1 MKLRLD
7 EPIEASGSF
16 WQPEEP
22 DAQISGVLRITESGR
37 ATLEL
42 RGAIFNVPDR
52 DVHRFVG
59 VIDRLGAV
67 TLDQCYT
74 SSFTLAGTQAVW
86 RFYVRY
92 ALVGVHYGA
101 QECMSFEQVTLS
113 VEGLDEW
120 LGISGFRIDPTSYFP
135 DSGRLGQFSVDFQV
149 PDTTAVELSEDLELE
164 FFYGVTLPSLQRV
177 ITEVTIRQES
187 YIRLKPRNPLH
198 IDDLISLSMNIRNF
212 LCFAIGQ
219 TVSIRTF
226 TVRTQ
231 EIRRE
236 YDDRMVPIE
245 VYFQSPH
252 HLDEAPD
259 VHEHR
264 MLFRYPEIRDDIG
277 MMLVRWLDG
286 YEIYKPTLDLYFT
299 SRFDFAMYLDV
310 RFTNLAQALEAM
322 HRRTS
327 DDTVMPIEEFTAIR
341 DSLLSVCPPH
351 RMEWLKARLRYDNEL
366 SLRRRLKHLV
376 EPFQEWFGNRRR
388 REAFVGK
395 VVDSRNYLTHF
406 DQSLEV
412 SVIDGQDLYEL
423 CEKLDA
429 LIQLNLLKAIGFS
442 EDAIRSIVQDP
453 HRPLKRKLQ
462 I

>member
-1 MKLRLD
+1 M
-7 EPIEASGSF
+7 
-16 WQPEEP
+16 
-22 DAQISGVLRITESGR
+22 
-37 ATLEL
+37 
-42 RGAIFNVPDR
+42 
-52 DVHRFVG
+52 
-59 VIDRLGAV
+59 
-67 TLDQCYT
+67 
-74 SSFTLAGTQAVW
+74 W

-92 ALVGVHYGA
+92 ALVGVQYGE
-101 QECMSFEQVTLS
+101 QEIIPFEQVTLS

-164 FFYGVTLPSLQRV
+164 FCYGVTLPPLQRV

-187 YIRLKPRNPLH
+187 YIRLKSRIPLH

-226 TVRTQ
+226 TVRAQ

-236 YDDRMVPIE
+236 YDGGMVPIK

-252 HLDEAPD
+252 HPDESPD

-277 MMLVRWLDG
+277 TKLVRWLDG

-299 SRFDFAMYLDV
+299 SRFDFAMYLDI

-327 DDTVMPIEEFTAIR
+327 DDTVMPIDEFTAIR
-341 DSLLSVCPPH
+341 NSLLSTCPPH
-351 RMEWLKARLRYDNEL
+351 RIEWLKARLRYDNEL
-366 SLRRRLKHLV
+366 SLRQRLRHLV
-376 EPFQEWFGNRRR
+376 EPFQEWFGNSSR
-388 REAFVGK
+388 REAFVSK
-395 VVDSRNYLTHF
+395 VVDTRNYLTHY
-406 DQSLEV
+406 DQNLE
-412 SVIDGQDLYEL
+412 DRATGGQGLYDL

-429 LIQLNLLKAIGFS
+429 LIQLNLLKEIGLS